1 MQRSPLSSVEGS
13 PGLTNGDVV
22 IEPGAAIAPGVLLQA
37 DPGSQITIRTG
48 VSVAAGAILH
58 AHGGPLTIE
67 AGATIGSRALII
79 GAGHIGATACV
90 GAEATI
96 LNPAIAPG
104 EMVPPRALLGDTS
117 RRVDLDTPLA
127 SAMPDSS
134 GAIPS
139 ILPSTPLPAPPSTSA
154 AEPGPDVL
162 SDHRSVGGLS
172 TTAPIS
178 LSTPPVYG
186 REALQ
191 QLLATMFPY
200 RQAETDGASPPD
212 AG

>member
-1 MQRSPLSSVEGS
+1 MQRSPLSSVETTL
-13 PGLTNGDVV
+13 GLTNGDVV

-37 DPGSQITIRTG
+37 NPGSRITIRAG

-67 AGATIGSRALII
+67 AGATIGSRVLII
-79 GAGHIGATACV
+79 GAGHIGATACI
-90 GAEATI
+90 GAEATV

-127 SAMPDSS
+127 STMPDSS

-139 ILPSTPLPAPPSTSA
+139 TPLPAPASTSA
-154 AEPGPDVL
+154 AGSGPDVL

-200 RQAETDGASPPD
+200 RQAETDSASPPS